1 MLRGGGGT
9 DVLDGGAGIDTADYS
24 DKTASVVVTLNGAT
38 AASVTVGGV
47 AEDTVRNIEN
57 LIGGSG
63 SDVLTGDSL
72 ANRLEG
78 GAGNDLLKGG
88 AGADTFVFNT
98 ALPTSGM
105 DTILDFAP
113 GIDRIALDDAIFT
126 AFAGQ
131 SMVGSAAFYI
141 GGAAHD
147 ADDRLIYNSS
157 SGTLMYDAD
166 GTGAQIA
173 KSFAVLSMG
182 LSLTEHDFLIV

>member
-1 MLRGGGGT
+1 M
-9 DVLDGGAGIDTADYS
+9 
-24 DKTASVVVTLNGAT
+24 TLNGAS
-38 AASVTVGGV
+38 AVSVKVDGV
-47 AEDTVRNIEN
+47 AEDTLRNIEN

-63 SDVLTGDSL
+63 NDVLTGDGL

-88 AGADTFVFNT
+88 GGADTFVFGT
-98 ALPTSGM
+98 ALQTAGI

-126 AFAGQ
+126 AFSGQ
-131 SMVGSAAFYI
+131 STVGSFAFHI

-166 GTGAQIA
+166 GTGAQVS
-173 KSFAVLSMG
+173 KTFALLSTG